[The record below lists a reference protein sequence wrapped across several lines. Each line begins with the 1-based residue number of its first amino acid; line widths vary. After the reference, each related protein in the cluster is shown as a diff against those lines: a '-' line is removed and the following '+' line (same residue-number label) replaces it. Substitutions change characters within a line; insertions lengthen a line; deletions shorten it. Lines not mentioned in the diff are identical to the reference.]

1 MINIGKFSKAK
12 NNTASSSSSTGGGTY
27 IKTNITGHY
36 LWGNYFDAT
45 QNING
50 DIKAPASTITA
61 KNVNATSA
69 TISNISTNALSS
81 TAITSESIAT
91 ESLDVA
97 DELTANAITSNSI
110 NNANT
115 ITTKDLEVTGT
126 AHFFE
131 LMIDKV
137 RSVGGRMILSDAS
150 MEVDAVITQLDG
162 ADFGYTWNGID
173 SWDLDDG
180 YEVQAVRLVQKA
192 EDTEN
197 VITNDFADNDLI
209 ICQSFNLKQQKSGST
224 YTDIS
229 NKYYRST
236 VLANGIITMTIGDW
250 TGKVKYIDIA
260 LNDTNTKNL
269 IQGTVKPEV
278 GDTIVQLGNSYYTG
292 RQNAI
297 CISSYNDSYLDPT
310 IKAPSFVQY
319 QNISGF
325 TLNDTNRQIVFSP
338 SGNKIVGDLTVT
350 AGSSLATYIDNKI
363 AAASPTLTT
372 YYAYNTKASDSGCQF
387 TDSTSMTYIGILVS
401 TSTTQPSTGYK
412 WMKKGDDTIFYKFVP
427 IKEEFTVDKDK
438 NYSVNLQGYVYL
450 INGSNVTLQV
460 TTPNGYAVGYRI
472 NNSKPSSTI
481 SALSPSLGLY
491 SYATSGKNYDSSATT
506 FFGTDIDFGLVKTT
520 TTTAY
525 TLYDCINVK
534 ATMAPTSIFSLTDDQ
549 IKLQVI
555 DKLGSTGIN
564 ITSGKINVNSNNF
577 RIQNNGSAT
586 TLSIDAYGNLISQG
600 TSNWIKLNASEG
612 SVEVWT
618 KEASY
623 EENALNSSS
632 GSTYYSEYQNGKY
645 LVMLLRK
652 DMIYSSSQY
661 GKIQIGD
668 GSIQVGNITIDA
680 EAGLE
685 CDSITDIGQLKFT
698 NSFTMTPWLST
709 VIMPTN
715 IPTYNSPEAAKK
727 ALVNEGILYR
737 NSNGQLFI
745 TV

>member
-1 MINIGKFSKAK
+1 MIKIGKFSKAK

-45 QNING
+45 QDING
-50 DIKAPASTITA
+50 DIKAPTSTITA
-61 KNVNATSA
+61 KNINATSA
-69 TISNISTNALSS
+69 TISNISSNAISS
-81 TAITSESIAT
+81 TAITSETIVAEDANIAN
-91 ESLDVA
+91 
-97 DELTANAITSNSI
+97 ELTANAITSNNI
-110 NNANT
+110 YNADT

-137 RSVGGRMILSDAS
+137 KSVGGRMILSDAS

-162 ADFGYTWNGID
+162 ADFGYTWNGVNG
-173 SWDLDDG
+173 WDLDDG
-180 YEVQAVRLVQKA
+180 YEAHAVRLVQKA

-209 ICQSFNLKQQKSGST
+209 ICQSFNLKQQKSGTT

-236 VLANGIITMTIGDW
+236 VLANGITTMTLGDW

-260 LNDTNTKNL
+260 LNNTNTKTL
-269 IQGTVKPEV
+269 VQGTVNPEV
-278 GDTIVQLGNSYYTG
+278 GDTIVQLGNFYYTG

-297 CISSYNDSYLDPT
+297 CISAYNDSYLDPT
-310 IKAPSFVQY
+310 VKAPSFVQY
-319 QNISGF
+319 QKISGF
-325 TLNDTNRQIVFSP
+325 TLDDTNRQIVFSP

-363 AAASPTLTT
+363 AAVSPTLTT

-438 NYSVNLQGYVYL
+438 NYSVDLQGYIYL
-450 INGSNVTLQV
+450 INGSNVTLQT
-460 TTPNGYAVGYRI
+460 TTPSGYAVGYRI

-481 SALSPSLGLY
+481 SALSPTLGLY
-491 SYATSGKNYDSSATT
+491 SYATSGKNYDSSASA

-520 TTTAY
+520 TGTGY
-525 TLYDCINVK
+525 TLYDYVNVK

-549 IKLQVI
+549 IQLQVL

-600 TSNWIKLNASEG
+600 TSNWIKLNAAEG

-618 KEASY
+618 KETAY
-623 EENALNSSS
+623 EENALNSDS
-632 GSTYYSEYQNGKY
+632 GSTYYTEYQNGKY
-645 LVMLLRK
+645 LVMMLRK

-661 GKIQIGD
+661 GEIQIG
-668 GSIQVGNITIDA
+668 GGTIKIGNIIMDA
-680 EAGLE
+680 EAGLD
-685 CDSITDIGQLKFT
+685 CNQINSVGQLKFT
-698 NSFTMTPWLST
+698 NSFSVDPWLGT
-709 VIMPTN
+709 VKIPSS

-727 ALVNEGILYR
+727 ALVNEGILYK